1 MEEVRNRFFVLKD
14 KLEWFFNS
22 WYYLIMLAIITV
34 LGWGLNITFVSYF
47 VLVGCVC
54 LSLLICKDI
63 TPTLITLTIYAY
75 VFNEYPITTTYYWL
89 FGIGLLLAIPC
100 LIFYLIRRIKYDKYK
115 LTLGKYFWW
124 IVALCVVFTL
134 GGIFSQYASFM
145 GSVFGFIIFATTLV
159 IYFLA
164 HNFSKISSK
173 DLIFKILLLT
183 SVVIII
189 ELWIS
194 LIETGDVIY
203 AIQNKRAR
211 VGIGEINLPALTI
224 GMFVPVCLAWGVD
237 KKYSFIYL
245 ISSVFVI
252 FNVVLT
258 CSRGALLFTL
268 IFGLIAIIAFLIYS
282 KEKKVNLSICGA
294 LVGVG
299 IIAIIFFMPQ
309 LISILEHYIERGFDD
324 TGRYELWALA
334 LDLFK
339 ESPIFGVGMQANTYG
354 FEYTMIHNTALQILA
369 CTGIIG
375 SLVFIAFYVVKYKV
389 FFTKFNLYKLM
400 MLCSVLI
407 CEGYGMIDQ
416 SCTDAF
422 FYIYTFII
430 LMAMDEDTNKIK
442 QEQSTIDLV
451 S

>member
-1 MEEVRNRFFVLKD
+1 MENVKNKFFIFKD
-14 KLEWFFNS
+14 KLEWFFGS
-22 WYYLIMLAIITV
+22 WYYLILLALITV

-54 LSLLICKDI
+54 LPLLVCKDI
-63 TPTLITLTIYAY
+63 SPTLITLTVFAY

-89 FGIGLLLAIPC
+89 FGIGLFFAIPS
-100 LIFYLIRRIKYDKYK
+100 LVFYLIRRIKYDKCK

-124 IVALCVVFTL
+124 LVALCIVFTL
-134 GGIFSQYASFM
+134 GGIFSKYASFM

-164 HNFSKISSK
+164 HNFSRISSK

-194 LIETGDVIY
+194 LISSGNIIH

-237 KKYSFIYL
+237 KKYNFIYL
-245 ISSVFVI
+245 LSSIFVI

-268 IFGLIAIIAFLIYS
+268 IFGLLAIVAFLVYS
-282 KEKKVNLSICGA
+282 KEKKVNLSICGG

-299 IIAIIFFMPQ
+299 IIAVIFFMPT
-309 LISILEHYIERGFDD
+309 LMSILEHYIERGFDD

-334 LDLFK
+334 IDLFK
-339 ESPIFGVGMQANTYG
+339 QAPIFGVGMQVDTYG

-369 CTGIIG
+369 CTGIVG

-416 SCTDAF
+416 SSTDAF
-422 FYIYTFII
+422 FHIYTIII
-430 LMAMDEDTNKIK
+430 LMAMDEDTKRIK
-442 QEQSTIDLV
+442 EEHNAQELV
-451 S
+451 V